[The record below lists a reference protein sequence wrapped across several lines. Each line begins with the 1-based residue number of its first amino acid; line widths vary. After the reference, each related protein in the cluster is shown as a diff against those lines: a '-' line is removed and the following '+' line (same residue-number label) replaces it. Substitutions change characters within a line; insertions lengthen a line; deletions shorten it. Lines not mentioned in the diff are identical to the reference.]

1 MAESVR
7 SLSRT
12 PIIQPANGDSSPQT
26 RRLQPSR
33 SLDLDA
39 RLCGD
44 PRSKKARSLPE
55 NATWL
60 CLDGSQFAASLFVGR
75 HAIQVFAGAK
85 EDLTVADRRR
95 CAEIFGVG
103 CQSIRC
109 KFLKRVGTFDDM
121 NVAAACHIIDLAIAQ
136 HWRGIIAAS
145 TAAESATTT
154 SSAALMHF
162 AVPAEIM

>member
-33 SLDLDA
+33 SLDLAA

-60 CLDGSQFAASLFVGR
+60 RLDGSQFEASLFIRR
-75 HAIQVFAGAK
+75 HAVQMLAGAD
-85 EDLTVADRRR
+85 EDLAVADRRS
-95 CAEIFGVG
+95 CAEVFRVRG
-103 CQSIRC
+103 QSIRR
-109 KFLKRVGTFDDM
+109 KLLKRVGSFDD
-121 NVAAACHIIDLAIAQ
+121 VDITATRDIINLAIAK
-136 HWRGIIAAS
+136 HW
-145 TAAESATTT
+145 
-154 SSAALMHF
+154 
-162 AVPAEIM
+162 